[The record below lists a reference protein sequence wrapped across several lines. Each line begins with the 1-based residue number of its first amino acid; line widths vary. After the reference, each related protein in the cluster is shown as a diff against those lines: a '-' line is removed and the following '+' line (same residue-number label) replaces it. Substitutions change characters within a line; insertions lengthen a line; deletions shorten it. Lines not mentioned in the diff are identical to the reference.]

1 MSYEYKRLFDPSPPD
16 GDSAGIHLGDRRD
29 GVVYVY
35 DERIILAVNVALA
48 TGRPLLVR
56 GPSGCGK
63 SSMAR
68 HIARV
73 RGWRYYEKVIS
84 SRTQAHDLLWE
95 VDHLHRLQ
103 DAQAKDL
110 QPDIRSYIRPGVLW
124 WAFNRESAARQAERV
139 RVRRGQGPGRLDP
152 NLEGEHDRAVVLL
165 DEIDKADPD
174 VPNNLLVPLGSLEFQ
189 VEETGEVVTATEKRA
204 PLVIL
209 TTNDERDLPAAFL
222 RRCIELEL
230 KAPEWDRLQDIVRRH
245 FPDLAEDDLHGIRER
260 IERAAGEKGAGP
272 PSPAELLDVVRAW
285 SDLGPDLCESA
296 WEGVLEVA
304 LWKRGR
310 FEANAG

>member
-1 MSYEYKRLFDPSPPD
+1 MSYEYKRLFDPPKELVA
-16 GDSAGIHLGDRRD
+16 AGEASVGDRRD

-63 SSMAR
+63 SSLAR
-68 HIARV
+68 HVARV
-73 RGWRYYEKVIS
+73 QGWRYYERVIS

-95 VDHLHRLQ
+95 MDHLRRLQ
-103 DAQAKDL
+103 DAQAKKLKPDL
-110 QPDIRSYIRPGVLW
+110 ASYIRPGVLW
-124 WAFNRESAARQAERV
+124 WAFDRESADRQAQRALP
-139 RVRRGQGPGRLDP
+139 GQEPGRLDP
-152 NLEGEHDRAVVLL
+152 NLEKSNNVRAVVLL

-189 VEETGEVVTATEKRA
+189 IEETGDVVKVKKKNA
-204 PLVIL
+204 PFVLI

-222 RRCIELEL
+222 RRCIELAL
-230 KAPEWDRLQDIVRRH
+230 DTPDWSRLEEIVREH
-245 FPDLAEDDLHGIRER
+245 FPEISAEDLKGTRER
-260 IERAAGEKGAGP
+260 IEKATGEGARTL

-285 SDLGPDLCESA
+285 DDLGPKLSDDA
-296 WEGVLEVA
+296 WKDILNMTV
-304 LWKRGR
+304 WKPGR
-310 FEANAG
+310 FGAKAK